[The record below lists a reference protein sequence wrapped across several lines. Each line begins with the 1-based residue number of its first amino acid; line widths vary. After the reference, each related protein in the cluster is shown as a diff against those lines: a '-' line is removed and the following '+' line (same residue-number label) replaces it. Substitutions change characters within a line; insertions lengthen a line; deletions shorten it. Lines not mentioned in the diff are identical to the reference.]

1 MADPF
6 ISEIRMFSFPFA
18 PKWWAQ
24 CNGQLLPIAQN
35 QALFSLLGTTYGGN
49 GTTNF
54 ALPDLRG
61 RAPMSFG
68 NGTVQGEAAGV
79 ETVTVLS
86 SQLPMH
92 THQAV
97 GATDAQSTS
106 AYDGATFAAAS
117 NVPRPPTPPGPSNVY
132 GPASALV
139 PLGASMSAAGGSLPH
154 NNMQPSLVVNFCIAT
169 VGVFPSRS

>member
-35 QALFSLLGTTYGGN
+35 QALFSLLGTIYGGN
-49 GTTNF
+49 GTTTF

-68 NGTVQGEAAGV
+68 NGAVQGEAAGV
-79 ETVTVLS
+79 ENVTLLS
-86 SQLPMH
+86 TQLPMH

-97 GATDAQSTS
+97 GATDAQNTRNYND
-106 AYDGATFAAAS
+106 AVFTAATNTA
-117 NVPRPPTPPGPSNVY
+117 TQQPSNLY
-132 GPASALV
+132 GPANALV
-139 PLGASMSAAGGSLPH
+139 PLGAVVATTGGSQPH
-154 NNMQPSLVVNFCIAT
+154 DNMQPSLVVNFCIAT

>member
-6 ISEIRMFSFPFA
+6 LSEVRMFSFPFA

-35 QALFSLLGTTYGGN
+35 QALFSLLGTAYGGN
-49 GTTNF
+49 GTTTF
-54 ALPDLRG
+54 ALPDMRG

-68 NGTVQGEAAGV
+68 NGTVQGEVAGV
-79 ETVTVLS
+79 ENVTVLS
-86 SQLPMH
+86 SQIPPH
-92 THQAV
+92 THQAL
-97 GATDAQSTS
+97 GATDTFNTR
-106 AYDGATFAAAS
+106 AYDNSVFTTAA
-117 NVPRPPTPPGPSNVY
+117 NGTTGPTNLY
-132 GPASALV
+132 GPPNALV
-139 PLGASMSAAGGSLPH
+139 PLGASMTATGGSQPH